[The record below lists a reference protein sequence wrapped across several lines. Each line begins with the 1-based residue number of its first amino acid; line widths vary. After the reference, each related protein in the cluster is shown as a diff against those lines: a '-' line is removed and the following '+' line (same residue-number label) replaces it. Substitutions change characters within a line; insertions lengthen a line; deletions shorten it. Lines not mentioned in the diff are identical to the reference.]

1 MTTAVASPPN
11 FQNISRLN
19 WNGVGGAGAGG
30 GFSAMSSDEVSR
42 MFLPQR
48 KTVARSNSSSS
59 LSSNS
64 STSSTA
70 TVSPLT
76 SSDPP
81 VEPNVSTKKKA
92 RGGFWPVSKSESTSS
107 LSNARANGSL
117 QTAIGNSMMGKNPVQ
132 PALPSQSTNGQANGA
147 RILAGQPSPE
157 PLAIL
162 ALLPMNGTFERKQ
175 ISLPFYPEVLRVG
188 RQTNAKTVP
197 TPVNGYFDSK
207 VLSRQHA
214 EVWAERNGK
223 VWIRDVKSSNG
234 TFVNGQRLS
243 PENRESE
250 PHELRQ
256 HDTLELGIDIVSEDQ
271 KTIVHHKVSAKVEY
285 VGLPS
290 SSNNVLDLSFGDLD
304 PSHGTSLLPSP
315 VSTPMMH
322 SRSRSGGPI
331 TNGRASVTSSVA
343 GGPLSSAAQQRHMNF
358 YGSPMN
364 IERLVKT
371 VAVSHILHFDQ
382 A

>member
-19 WNGVGGAGAGG
+19 WNGAGNTGG
-30 GFSAMSSDEVSR
+30 GFSAMSTDEVSR
-42 MFLPQR
+42 MFMPQR
-48 KTVARSNSSSS
+48 KTVHRSGSSSS
-59 LSSNS
+59 LSSTS
-64 STSSTA
+64 STSSTV
-70 TVSPLT
+70 TLT
-76 SSDPP
+76 QNDLNG
-81 VEPNVSTKKKA
+81 EQAHGAKKKA
-92 RGGFWPVSKSESTSS
+92 RGGFWPVSKAESTSS
-107 LSNARANGSL
+107 ISTARANGSL
-117 QTAIGNSMMGKNPVQ
+117 QAAIGNSLAGKSAVQ
-132 PALPSQSTNGQANGA
+132 PALPSQNSVGQANGM
-147 RILAGQPSPE
+147 RVVNGPSAVE
-157 PLAIL
+157 PAAIL

-175 ISLPFYPEVLRVG
+175 INLPFFPEVLRIG

-214 EVWAERNGK
+214 EVWADRNGK

-285 VGLPS
+285 VGLPGS
-290 SSNNVLDLSFGDLD
+290 TSNVLDLSFGDLD
-304 PSHGTSLLPSP
+304 PSHPLLPSP
-315 VSTPMMH
+315 VSSPM
-322 SRSRSGGPI
+322 SRGRPGAQLS
-331 TNGRASVTSSVA
+331 NGRITAPPSVA
-343 GGPLSSAAQQRHMNF
+343 GSQMSSAAQQRQMNF
-358 YGSPMN
+358 WGAPLN
-364 IERLVKT
+364 VEQLVKSLS
-371 VAVSHILHFDQ
+371 VSEE
-382 A
+382 